1 MPLLDDKIIIAIAV
15 ACVIC
20 ASFVAI
26 AFLFFASRTA
36 GKGIKAVQET
46 GAQAVHAAATTI
58 EHLADRGA
66 EIVKPLTSGAQSLLE
81 SVADR
86 LRIKQSEYEKL
97 QLEKNQLLQEI
108 ERLQSRHIDVSRVR
122 AQLKLALVETSQ
134 KLHHYI
140 DEPVASTANGFFS
153 LSARTEHRFL
163 CVQSASYNCQVG
175 IDIESL
181 SFALNGQVAFV
192 HGLNQVR
199 LVGLTNIKI
208 NESIAEIREYE
219 LDAADKPK
227 SISVSINDD
236 RLAERVRVHRE
247 KLMEDIQNDQ
257 SLVSFSNAT
266 AQFGLAFLQA
276 CLGPAGLQVVKAETP
291 LENSMGF
298 FDLCETVNA
307 TVVNASHAARQR
319 AEDIESSATALQA
332 DIGELIRSVVP
343 VPASRSALLA
353 LA

>member
-15 ACVIC
+15 TCVIC
-20 ASFVAI
+20 AAFVAV

-46 GAQAVHAAATTI
+46 GVQAVQAAATTI

-66 EIVKPLTSGAQSLLE
+66 EIVKPLTNGAQSLLE

-86 LRIKQSEYEKL
+86 VRIKQAEYEKL
-97 QLEKNQLLQEI
+97 QLEKSQLLQEI

-140 DEPVASTANGFFS
+140 DEPVSATENGFFS

-163 CVQSASYNCQVG
+163 CVQSASYNCHVG
-175 IDIESL
+175 IDIDSL
-181 SFALNGQVAFV
+181 SFTLNGQVAFV
-192 HGLNQVR
+192 HGLDQVR

-208 NESIAEIREYE
+208 NESLAEIRTYE
-219 LDAADKPK
+219 VDASGKPK

-236 RLAERVRVHRE
+236 RLAKLVSVCRE

-257 SLVSFSNAT
+257 SLLSFSNAT

-276 CLGPAGLQVVKAETP
+276 CLGPAGLQVVKADAKQ
-291 LENSMGF
+291 ENSMGF
-298 FDLCETVNA
+298 FDLCGTVNSS
-307 TVVNASHAARQR
+307 VDNASHAARQR
-319 AEDIESSATALQA
+319 AKDIEISATALQA
-332 DIGELIRSVVP
+332 DIVELITSVAPVP
-343 VPASRSALLA
+343 VSRVAVTA